1 MALKAYRIRNKS
13 SSFLSLYCLSGS
25 AVITGTN
32 GDDTLIGNTAYNV
45 INGLGGND
53 RINGCGGNDIISG
66 GDGNDVLTS
75 GPGNDQS
82 SCGAGTDTITD
93 FQPRFDTKN
102 LIQRVRNASN
112 SDISELCP
120 HMVFGA
126 PADRQYTRLPPLISY
141 SNAISGIIVS
151 DV

>member
-82 SCGAGTDTITD
+82 SCGAVQTRLPTFSQD
-93 FQPRFDTKN
+93 

>member
-1 MALKAYRIRNKS
+1 MVTMYLLVIQEMI
-13 SSFLSLYCLSGS
+13 SLV
-25 AVITGTN
+25 AVQVQTRLPTFSQ
-32 GDDTLIGNTAYNV
+32 D
-45 INGLGGND
+45 
-53 RINGCGGNDIISG
+53 
-66 GDGNDVLTS
+66 
-75 GPGNDQS
+75 
-82 SCGAGTDTITD
+82 
-93 FQPRFDTKN
+93 